1 MRKSVLIILWVI
13 LILVPASTACAVGL
27 AALDRVSVLM
37 TKTQVIS
44 ILGVPAEVTSMGPL
58 KVELYRVTGASP
70 LVSAG
75 CIYEKEAT
83 LAGIVFIFQGDLTIE
98 TAKRLRENGFTLSGG
113 RGTAVRLSG
122 KDDDTGLPVIVTIDV
137 NNELMTVIAFEK
149 GFFERNVQH

>member
-1 MRKSVLIILWVI
+1 MFKKTWSILWVI
-13 LILVPASTACAVGL
+13 LILVPAATASAVDL

-37 TKTQVIS
+37 PKARVVS
-44 ILGVPAEVTSMGPL
+44 ILGAPSEIASMGPL

-75 CIYEKEAT
+75 CIYEKEET
-83 LAGIVFIFQGDLTIE
+83 LAGIAFIFQGDLAIE

-122 KDDDTGLPVIVTIDV
+122 KDDDTGLPVVVTIDV

-149 GFFERNVQH
+149 GFFERTVRR